1 MPYNINYTD
10 KDTKLPITVYDNTLN
25 TDTSLKFPGRNYTG
39 YGAIMGENLLAL
51 LENFASPTAPVNAI
65 EGQLWYN
72 SSNGTLLI
80 NDGTGENGWKAASG
94 IQKSSTPP
102 SVSED
107 KVGEVWVD
115 TVKQQLYVWSGTTW
129 VLVGPE
135 FSSESGLRTGPI
147 IETVSDSDNR
157 DRKIVQFLVEDVPVA
172 IVSKDSFVPK
182 ITIPGFDTI
191 RAGLNISSPNDQGE
205 SSSFEG
211 GFLPKIVGT
220 ATSADSLTIG
230 DTVVESGKFLRTD
243 AVNTTEFGINIRNNS
258 GITLGV
264 DGTFRLS
271 SSVTA
276 NRIYNATPGS
286 SIDLQTN
293 QDGTASTVLRVIENK
308 IGINVLTPSV
318 ELDISGDIKTDGT
331 LIVTNTNASTNFS
344 NGSIITS
351 GGISVSKN
359 ILVREGMSVQGDSV
373 VENTTPR
380 ADVTYTL
387 GSETNRWKNIYSQ
400 TVSANVLEG
409 TLAGDIT
416 GNAGS
421 ATRLRQTSRIK
432 LAGQVESNFIDFD
445 GSTGGLEKIIQTQ
458 ISSSFIADQPTPF
471 PNRSDRNDTILVFRG
486 GTGLMKQTRDV
497 FVADLGL
504 PIGAI
509 LPYAGINIPDNFL
522 LCDGSEV
529 EKNKY
534 PQLFDVI
541 GNNYG
546 IATRGVNTFKL
557 PDLRGRFPLGR
568 DNMDNQERIPAIEG
582 GFTLGGGGNADR
594 VGGIQ
599 ADQLGGSGGQSNVNL
614 GISNL
619 PEHVHNLRPIGSS
632 RQFNAVRIDTT
643 VVPGVSPGPG
653 LGPTTPNGA
662 QYLNNTG
669 GIDTEGSLGTPVSV
683 QNPFL
688 TINYIIRSGPPAFI
702 RE

>member
-65 EGQLWYN
+65 EGQLWYD
-72 SSNGTLLI
+72 SSSGTLLI
-80 NDGTGENGWKAASG
+80 NDGTGPNGWKAASG

-102 SVSED
+102 TVAED

-135 FSSESGLRTGPI
+135 FSSESGLRTGPT
-147 IETVSDSDNR
+147 IETVSDSDNTER
-157 DRKIVQFLVEDVPVA
+157 RIVKILVEDIPVA
-172 IVSKDSFVPK
+172 IISKDSFVPK

-191 RAGLNISSPNDQGE
+191 RAGLNISSPNDIGE
-205 SSSFEG
+205 SSAFLG
-211 GFLPKIVGT
+211 GFFPKIVGT

-230 DTVVESGKFLRTD
+230 ETIVESGKFLRTD
-243 AVNTTEFGINIRNNS
+243 SVNTTEFGINIRNNS

-293 QDGTASTVLRVIENK
+293 QDGTASTVLRVIENR
-308 IGINVLTPSV
+308 IGINVLSPTA

-331 LIVTNTNASTNFS
+331 LIITNTNSSTNFN

-351 GGISVSKN
+351 GGVSVSKN
-359 ILVREGMSVQGDSV
+359 LLVKEGISVQGRSIIETV
-373 VENTTPR
+373 VPR
-380 ADVTYTL
+380 SDLTYEI
-387 GSETNRWKNIYSQ
+387 GSETNRWS
-400 TVSANVLEG
+400 TVYANRISANIIDG
-409 TLAGDIT
+409 TLAGDII
-416 GNAGS
+416 GNAGT

-432 LAGQVESNFIDFD
+432 ISGQVESNFIDFD

-458 ISSSFIADQPTPF
+458 ISSSFIADQSVPF
-471 PNRSDRNDTILVFRG
+471 PNRSQENDTILVFRA
-486 GTGLMKQTRDV
+486 GTGLLKQTRDV

-504 PIGAI
+504 PIGTI
-509 LPYAGINIPDNFL
+509 LPYAGVNLPENFL

-529 EKNKY
+529 ERNKY
-534 PQLFDVI
+534 PDLYDVI

-568 DNMDNQERIPAIEG
+568 DNMDNQERIPAAEG

-619 PEHVHNLRPIGSS
+619 PEHVHNLRPLGSS
-632 RQFNAVRIDTT
+632 RQFNAVRVDTT

-653 LGPTTPNGA
+653 LGPTAPNGA

-669 GIDTEGSLGTPVSV
+669 GIDTEASLGTPLSV

-688 TINYIIRSGPPAFI
+688 TINYIIRSGPPTFI